1 MKRWLAL
8 ALVVAAFGWWTSPP
22 MGRSR
27 PPGVLAPQVPV
38 QEDLKD
44 APVIERGEFRLTPL
58 AHFRVNARVLGR
70 EDYRFDAGA
79 ELAPLDL
86 ALGWGRMAD
95 PAVYGRLD
103 IRQGSR
109 WYHYRWGQEGP
120 PLPADEIVRS
130 SANMHMIPAD
140 ETVAAALRRVR
151 RDQRVRID
159 GWLVQADAP
168 DGWRWRSSLTR
179 DDSGGGACELVYVCG
194 IGPSASTTAR

>member
-70 EDYRFDAGA
+70 EDYRFDEGA
-79 ELAPLDL
+79 ALSPMDL
-86 ALGWGRMAD
+86 ALGWGRMSD
-95 PAVYGRLD
+95 SAVLDRLD
-103 IRQGSR
+103 IDQSMRFYSWR
-109 WYHYRWGQEGP
+109 WRNEP
-120 PLPADEIVRS
+120 PLPPQEIVES
-130 SANMHMIPAD
+130 SANMHLIPAD
-140 ETVAAALRRVR
+140 AGVERQLRRVR
-151 RDQRVRID
+151 RGDVVEIEGYLIEARRDD
-159 GWLVQADAP
+159 GWF
-168 DGWRWRSSLTR
+168 WRSSLTR
-179 DDSGGGACELVYVCG
+179 KDSGAGACELVYVT
-194 IGPSASTTAR
+194 SVSRS